1 MADSKV
7 TNLDDAR
14 KKQDKSDY
22 AEQKVE
28 NTTVDGMA
36 VRTYTLL
43 DQDDSLFRVMTEEE
57 IAKKEAEYQKKQMEE
72 ADRKFSERERQMNAQ
87 IAGEMADS
95 AFAAGA
101 TAAEGAADSI
111 RLDPDQVEDRLAAI
125 KKDDRIVCIGDSI
138 VYGYEVEGTLTWIGR
153 LRREEEINLL
163 NVGLNGDTTEGMFDR
178 FKEHVVDIQAK
189 AVVILGGGNDI
200 IGSTLR

>member
-1 MADSKV
+1 MADEKV
-7 TNLDDAR
+7 TNIDDAR
-14 KKQDKSDY
+14 KKKEQENKGDY

-28 NTTVDGMA
+28 NTTIDGMA

-43 DQDDSLFRVMTEEE
+43 DQDDSLFRVLSEDE

-72 ADRKFSERERQMNAQ
+72 ADRQFDERERRMNAQ
-87 IAGEMADS
+87 ISGEMDDS
-95 AFAAGA
+95 GFDAGA
-101 TAAEGAADSI
+101 VKAEGAADRV
-111 RLDPDQVEDRLAAI
+111 RLDPEQAEERLKTI

-178 FKEHVVDIQAK
+178 FKEHVVDIEAK

-200 IGSTLR
+200 IG